1 MFFIKEKNHLKYL
14 PEFNRFSVLSFGWFY
29 SKFGRNN
36 LNDDKIIEVN
46 SLTKVFKELK
56 AVNSLNLNVYK
67 GDVFGFLGPNGAG
80 KSTTIRMLLSLIKPT
95 EGTIKLFGK
104 SLKENRIDIL
114 KSVGAIVEKPD
125 FYGYLSAYKNLEI
138 LGRISGKEISK
149 NRIMEVLEL
158 VGLSKRYKSKV
169 KTFSHGMKQR
179 LGIGQ
184 ALLHDPEL
192 IILDEPTTGLDPQG
206 MKEIRDLILHLSR
219 DQKKTIFLSSHILY
233 EVELVAN
240 RMIII
245 NKGTTKV
252 EGEVKDLINAKKLK
266 VTFEVD
272 DEEKTKQLVAH
283 SGWGSKLETNAK
295 NVFIFSLEN
304 DEIAG
309 LNKYL
314 VENGIAVNAVIPTR
328 SLEDYF
334 LKITDEAAW
343 C

>member
-1 MFFIKEKNHLKYL
+1 MN
-14 PEFNRFSVLSFGWFY
+14 G
-29 SKFGRNN
+29 
-36 LNDDKIIEVN
+36 DKIIEVN
-46 SLTKVFKELK
+46 SLTKTFKDLK
-56 AVNSLNLNVYK
+56 AVNSLNLNVLE

-95 EGTIKLFGK
+95 EGSIKLFGK
-104 SLKENRIDIL
+104 PLGKNRIEIL
-114 KSVGAIVEKPD
+114 KKVGAIVEKPD

-138 LGRISGKEISK
+138 LGKISGKEISK

-179 LGIGQ
+179 LGLGQ
-184 ALLHDPEL
+184 ALLHDPDL

-206 MKEIRDLILHLSR
+206 MKEIRDLILYLSK
-219 DQKKTIFLSSHILY
+219 DKHKTIFLSTHILS

-252 EGEVKDLINAKKLK
+252 EGYVNDLLNEKKLK
-266 VTFEVD
+266 VTFETD
-272 DEEKTKQLVAH
+272 DEEKVNQLISQSA
-283 SGWGSKLETNAK
+283 WASKLETNAK
-295 NVFIFSLEN
+295 SVFIFSLQS
-304 DEIAG
+304 DEISM

-314 VENGIAVNAVIPTR
+314 VDNGVGVNAVIPTR

-334 LKITDEAAW
+334 LKITDEAA
-343 C
+343 